1 MNKRFIRSLLFFL
14 ILSSSVQFFLTPFA
28 SFSPIF
34 SFPIYRLNQYWNN
47 SGNGFLAKWRKG
59 FVLRANKEY
68 KQNRLTEIGSYVKL
82 NGALSDPLCVCVWV
96 YWKRRQSL
104 WPVHFIPFHWKAQIT
119 SNKWRK
125 PEYWRDEFKFMNGL
139 EHFDSPKIIHK
150 QSKLAT
156 QTLSL
161 DSIQSSFIRF
171 ISSLVLH
178 SDR

>member
-82 NGALSDPLCVCVWV
+82 NGALSDPLCVCGSIE
-96 YWKRRQSL
+96 KDDKAFGPFTSFR
-104 WPVHFIPFHWKAQIT
+104 FIEKPESHRT
-119 SNKWRK
+119 NEEK